1 MVSSVHLR
9 LLIFLPEILIPACAS
24 CSLAFRTIYSA
35 YKLNKQGKIAA
46 MKLKDACSLHGKLW
60 QTQHIKKHRH
70 HFADKGPSSQS
81 YGFSSSHVPRW
92 ELDHK
97 EGWALKNWCFST
109 MVLENI
115 LESLLDST
123 EIKPVNPKGNQP
135 WIFIGR
141 TEAEA
146 PVLWPL
152 DVKGQVTG
160 KDWGQEKK
168 GETED
173 EIVEWH
179 HRLNIYEFEQTP
191 GDSEGQ
197 GSPACCSPWGHQ

>member
-1 MVSSVHLR
+1 M
-9 LLIFLPEILIPACAS
+9 
-24 CSLAFRTIYSA
+24 
-35 YKLNKQGKIAA
+35 
-46 MKLKDACSLHGKLW
+46 
-60 QTQHIKKHRH
+60 
-70 HFADKGPSSQS
+70 
-81 YGFSSSHVPRW
+81 W
-92 ELDHK
+92 EWDHK

-197 GSPACCSPWGHQ
+197 VLGVAKSWTQLSNWTIATIFFFLENPVLSYIRMQDRHILGLIQKVHLKVSILP